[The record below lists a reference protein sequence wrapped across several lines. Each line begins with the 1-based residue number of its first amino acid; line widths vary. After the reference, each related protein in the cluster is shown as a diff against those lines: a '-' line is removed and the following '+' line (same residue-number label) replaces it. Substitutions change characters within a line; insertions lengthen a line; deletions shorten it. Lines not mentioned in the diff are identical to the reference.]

1 MFKINRKLE
10 YALIALRHMS
20 NKPQGQLTS
29 AKEICDMYH
38 TPFDPTSRVL
48 QIMTQHGVLH
58 AEQGAHGGYQV
69 LKDLSKVSIY
79 DLTQMIEGPIQ
90 IVNCFHGDY
99 SHCDI
104 TSSCN
109 VIAPMLNLNEK
120 ISALFKTI
128 NVRELV
134 ASRNV
139 AEKQIRSK
147 PLEPAA
153 KTGHD
158 SNHERI

>member
-1 MFKINRKLE
+1 MFKLNRKLE

-20 NKPQGQLTS
+20 GKPQGQLTS

-48 QIMTQHGVLH
+48 QIMAQHGILH
-58 AEQGAHGGYQV
+58 AEQGAHGGYHV
-69 LKDLSKVSIY
+69 LKDLSKVTIF

-99 SHCDI
+99 SQCDM
-104 TSSCN
+104 TASCN

-120 ISALFKTI
+120 ISGLFKTI

-134 ASRNV
+134 ASRNT

-147 PLEPAA
+147 PLEPAT
-153 KTGHD
+153 K
-158 SNHERI
+158 E